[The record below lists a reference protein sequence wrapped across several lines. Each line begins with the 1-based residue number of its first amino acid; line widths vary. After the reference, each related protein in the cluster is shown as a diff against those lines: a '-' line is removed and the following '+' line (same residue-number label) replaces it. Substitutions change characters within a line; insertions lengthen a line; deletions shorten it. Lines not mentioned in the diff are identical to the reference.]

1 MTKQTMGDLI
11 AGLRKEKGL
20 TQKDLAE
27 KMNVTD
33 KAVSKWE
40 RNLSC
45 PDVNTIP
52 HLAQVLGVSVEEL
65 MTSSPKR
72 EEPQVD
78 EKARERE
85 ELIDLILRVLPFSL
99 GISVT
104 VLGLLKEVDQ
114 GNILTGL
121 GLLCVAV
128 YQIRQ
133 SKK

>member
-1 MTKQTMGDLI
+1 MTKQNMGDLI
-11 AGLRKEKGL
+11 ATLRREQGM
-20 TQKDLAE
+20 TQKDLAD

-65 MTSSPKR
+65 MTSTPKQ
-72 EEPQVD
+72 EELQAD
-78 EKARERE
+78 RKARERE

-104 VLGLLKEVDQ
+104 VLGLLKEVDP
-114 GNILTGL
+114 GHILTGL